1 MGSFLNALKKTI
13 FVEEENSSVEQK
25 EEKQQ
30 NVVVVP
36 QQSITPS
43 PTGTDTGLELVD
55 EKKEKI
61 AAWMEK
67 DSNKELFAFL
77 GALPVSGWEDEE
89 DEEKLNEYLSCIKI
103 INNTNRFNMQS
114 IIKRK
119 KAEETTDEKPAE

>member
-1 MGSFLNALKKTI
+1 MNTI
-13 FVEEENSSVEQK
+13 VK
-25 EEKQQ
+25 EGLRFAAWAGASIFGGVIAVRVHDK
-30 NVVVVP
+30 VVKA
-36 QQSITPS
+36 
-43 PTGTDTGLELVD
+43 LVD

-103 INNTNRFNMQS
+103 INTNRFNMQS